1 MSDKNEHKLI
11 SLYPQMFM
19 GTVWNKTPSRI
30 QKLYNRILLGLQLRY
45 PYFRKFNHKN
55 GTNPFHFGFECGD
68 GWVDILSELILK
80 IKELDSNTGVV
91 TEVIQIKEKFG
102 GLRFY
107 PMHGG
112 STEIWKLISEYEQ
125 KSYEVCEI
133 TGSTI
138 DVGLWTYGW
147 MITMSKKYA
156 EEYYQI
162 RVSEGRLPVGVKF
175 EDCWRTAEVFETI
188 VLNKKMK

>member
-19 GTVWNKTPSRI
+19 GSVWVKTPNLA
-30 QKLYNRILLGLQLRY
+30 QKLYNGILLGLQLRY
-45 PYFRKFNHKN
+45 TYFRKFNHIN
-55 GTNPFHFGFECGD
+55 GINPFHFGFECGD

-80 IKELDSNTGVV
+80 IKELDTKAGVV

-112 STEIWKLISEYEQ
+112 SNEIWKLITEYEQ
-125 KSYEVCEI
+125 KSYEVCEES
-133 TGSTI
+133 GSTK

-147 MITMSKKYA
+147 LRTISKTVA
-156 EEYYQI
+156 EDYYQLK
-162 RVSEGRLPVGVKF
+162 VTEGRLPNGIKF
-175 EDCWRTAEVFETI
+175 EDCWKPVEVSETI
-188 VLNKKMK
+188 VLNQKMK